1 MSTSDPKFQ
10 IKRLTTNDVFVFEEL
25 IKLFQVVFEM
35 NDPQNIKQETL
46 TKLLAKPDFV
56 VYVAMKSN
64 KVIAGLTAYE
74 LQMYYGTNKE
84 LFIYDIAVD
93 PAFQRVGIG
102 QKLIASLKEYC
113 KQNNIKEMFVEA
125 HEEDKHAVNFYSS
138 TGGKPE
144 KVVHFNYTIGL

>member
-1 MSTSDPKFQ
+1 MSNSDSEFQ

-35 NDPQNIKQETL
+35 KNLQNIKPESL
-46 TKLLAKPDFV
+46 NELLAKPDFV
-56 VYVAMKSN
+56 AYAAIIGN

-74 LQMYYGTNKE
+74 LQMYYGTYKE

-125 HEEDKHAVNFYSS
+125 HEEDKEAINFYNGS
-138 TGGKPE
+138 GGQAE
-144 KVVHFNYTIGL
+144 KVVHFNFSTKQ